1 MTDTHGQTGGADRTT
16 ADEQLERALADGD
29 LSAIEQRLTERGEAY
44 ATATVVRR
52 EPPVSA
58 NVGDRAIVTQDGE
71 LYGWIGGVSCAQSI
85 VAEQATDAIAAGAA
99 RLIGIAPDPE
109 AIDRP
114 GLNAFEMRCH
124 SEGVLELFIEPNAPD
139 PTIVVA
145 GNSPIAKSLLEL
157 LGSLSASVVHVT
169 TEDKPESD
177 GAQTVLAETD
187 PAAIA
192 AAVGPAPIVVA
203 ATMGAFDARVI
214 AAGLAANAR
223 YIGLVAS
230 DKRAAEVTERAAELA
245 DVDPDTVA
253 EAVTTPAGV
262 SIAAYTPA
270 EIAVSVLAEIV
281 DVRARSG
288 AVDASSGAKAV
299 DDELAAAIDGA
310 EDATAIDEDQQEV
323 IDEDQQEAIDE
334 DRTEAAIDP
343 VCGMTVEPA
352 DASATAEHDGA
363 TYYFCCHGCADRF
376 EADPESYLET
386 EQPQGVSG

>member
-1 MTDTHGQTGGADRTT
+1 MTDTHGQTGGADRTA
-16 ADEQLERALADGD
+16 ADDRLEQALADGD
-29 LSAIEQRLTERGEAY
+29 LSAIERRLTERGEAY
-44 ATATVVRR
+44 AIATVVRR

-58 NVGDRAIVTQDGE
+58 NVGDRAVVTHDGK

-85 VAEQATDAIAAGAA
+85 VAEEATAAITEGSA

-109 AIDRP
+109 SIDRP

-124 SEGVLELFIEPNAPD
+124 SEGVLELFIEPKAPD

-145 GNSPIAKSLLEL
+145 GDSPIAQSLLEL

-169 TEDKPESD
+169 TGEETESD
-177 GAQTVLAETD
+177 GSHTVLAETE

-192 AAVGPAPIVVA
+192 AAVGPAPIVVS

-230 DKRAAEVTERAAELA
+230 DKRATEVTERAAELA
-245 DVDPDTVA
+245 DVDPETVV
-253 EAVTTPAGV
+253 EAVTNPAGV

-270 EIAVSVLAEIV
+270 EIAVSLLAEIV

-288 AVDASSGAKAV
+288 AADTGSKAIE
-299 DDELAAAIDGA
+299 DEIDTELAT
-310 EDATAIDEDQQEV
+310 EQKETATDEH
-323 IDEDQQEAIDE
+323 QQEAIDE

-352 DASATAEHDGA
+352 DASVTVDHDGE
-363 TYYFCCHGCADRF
+363 TYYFCCHGCADSF
-376 EADPESYLET
+376 AADPESYLET
-386 EQPQGVSG
+386 GKPQGVSG

>member
-1 MTDTHGQTGGADRTT
+1 MTDTHRQTGGADRTAT
-16 ADEQLERALADGD
+16 DDQLERALADGD

-58 NVGDRAIVTQDGE
+58 NVGDRAIVSQDGE

-109 AIDRP
+109 EIDRP

-145 GNSPIAKSLLEL
+145 GDSPIAKSLLEL

-169 TEDKPESD
+169 TEDEPESD

-214 AAGLAANAR
+214 AAGLASNAR
-223 YIGLVAS
+223 YIGLIAS
-230 DKRAAEVTERAAELA
+230 DKRAIEVTERAAGLA
-245 DVDPDTVA
+245 DVDPETVA
-253 EAVTTPAGV
+253 EAVTNPAGV

-270 EIAVSVLAEIV
+270 EIAVSLLAEIV

-288 AVDASSGAKAV
+288 AANVSSGANAV
-299 DDELAAAIDGA
+299 DDEIDTAIDG
-310 EDATAIDEDQQEV
+310 ENKETAIDEN
-323 IDEDQQEAIDE
+323 QQEAIDE

-352 DASATAEHDGA
+352 DASATAEHDGT

>member
-1 MTDTHGQTGGADRTT
+1 MTDTHGQTGGTDRTG
-16 ADEQLERALADGD
+16 ADDRLERALADGD
-29 LSAIEQRLTERGEAY
+29 LSAIERRLTEHGEAY

-58 NVGDRAIVTQDGE
+58 NVGDRAIVTRDGT

-85 VAEQATDAIAAGAA
+85 VAEEATDAIAAGAA

-109 AIDRP
+109 EIDRP
-114 GLNAFEMRCH
+114 GLAAFEMRCH

-145 GNSPIAKSLLEL
+145 GDSPIAQSLLEL

-169 TEDKPESD
+169 TDEETD
-177 GAQTVLAETD
+177 GDGSHTVLAETD

-192 AAVGPAPIVVA
+192 AAVGHAPIVVA
-203 ATMGAFDARVI
+203 ATMGAFDGRVI

-230 DKRAAEVTERAAELA
+230 DKRAGAVTERAAELA
-245 DVDPDTVA
+245 DLDPESVA
-253 EAVTTPAGV
+253 EDVTTPAGV

-288 AVDASSGAKAV
+288 AADASSAAKPA
-299 DDELAAAIDGA
+299 DDAIAAAIDGV
-310 EDATAIDEDQQEV
+310 EDANA
-323 IDEDQQEAIDE
+323 IDEDQQEAID
-334 DRTEAAIDP
+334 P
-343 VCGMTVEPA
+343 VCGMTVYPA
-352 DASATAEHDGA
+352 DAPATVEHKGE
-363 TYYFCCHGCADRF
+363 THYFCCHGCADRF
-376 EADPESYLET
+376 AADPESYLET